1 MATLAP
7 LLQRFF
13 TDRLMTQK
21 HASSHTIAS
30 YRDAWRLLLGYAQ
43 QKTGTPPWKLQIG
56 QLDTELITAFL
67 RHLEHDRGNS
77 ERTRNARLAAIHSL
91 FRYAALHAPEDAHTI
106 QQVLAMDGSRI
117 TTGPIC
123 WLTSTES
130 KALLAVPDRTTRIGR
145 RDYAMLLI
153 LLRTGLRVSELTGLT
168 RADVHL
174 GTGAHIRSLGKGR
187 KARSTPLDPPTA
199 AVLNEWLTETG
210 GTPADPLF
218 PNRHG
223 QPLSR
228 DTVAARISKY
238 RKTAAAACPTL
249 LGKTISPHTLR
260 HSNAM
265 ALHQA
270 GVDIAVL
277 ALWLGHSSTK
287 STDIY
292 IHADIESKEQA
303 LAHTAPPD
311 VTPGRYKPPDPLLA
325 FLESL

>member
-1 MATLAP
+1 MTTLAP
-7 LLQRFF
+7 VLQGFF

-21 HASSHTIAS
+21 RASPHTIAS

-43 QKTGTPPWKLQIG
+43 NQTGTPPWKLQIS
-56 QLDTELITAFL
+56 QLNAELITAFL

-91 FRYAALHAPEDAHTI
+91 FRYAALHAPQDARTI
-106 QQVLAMDGSRI
+106 QQVLAIDGSRV

-123 WLTSTES
+123 WLTGTES
-130 KALLAVPDRTTRIGR
+130 QALLAVPDRATHIGR

-153 LLRTGLRVSELTGLT
+153 LLRAGLRVSELTHLT
-168 RADVHL
+168 RGSVHL
-174 GTGAHIRSLGKGR
+174 GPGPYIRCLGKGR
-187 KARSTPLDPPTA
+187 KERCTPLDPA
-199 AVLNEWLTETG
+199 DAMVLREWLAGTA
-210 GTPADPLF
+210 GTPAAPLF
-218 PNRHG
+218 PNRTG

-228 DTVAARISKY
+228 DAVAARIEKY
-238 RKTAAAACPTL
+238 INVAVTSCPSL

-265 ALHQA
+265 ALHQG

-277 ALWLGHSSTK
+277 ALWLGHSSTR

-292 IHADIESKEQA
+292 IHADIESKERA
-303 LAHTAPPD
+303 LAQTTPPET
-311 VTPGRYKPPDPLLA
+311 TPGRYKPSDPLLA
-325 FLESL
+325 FLEGL

>member
-7 LLQRFF
+7 LLQSFF

-21 HASSHTIAS
+21 RASPHTIAS
-30 YRDAWRLLLGYAQ
+30 YRDAWRLLLSYAQ
-43 QKTGTPPWKLQIG
+43 KETGTPPWKLRIS
-56 QLDTELITAFL
+56 QLDAELITAFL
-67 RHLEHDRGNS
+67 RHLEQDRGNS
-77 ERTRNARLAAIHSL
+77 ERTRNTRLAAIHAL
-91 FRYAALHAPEDAHTI
+91 FRYAALHAPEDARTI
-106 QQVLAMDGSRI
+106 QQVLAIDGSRV

-123 WLTSTES
+123 WLTDTES
-130 KALLAVPDRTTRIGR
+130 QALLAVPDRTTRIGR

-153 LLRTGLRVSELTGLT
+153 LLRTGLRVSELTHLT
-168 RADVHL
+168 RGDIHL
-174 GTGAHIRSLGKGR
+174 GPGPYLRCLGKGR

-199 AVLNEWLTETG
+199 TVLREWLTETAG
-210 GTPADPLF
+210 APAAPLF
-218 PNRHG
+218 PNRAG

-228 DTVAARISKY
+228 DTVAARIGEY
-238 RKTAAAACPTL
+238 RNIAVTSCPSL

-287 STDIY
+287 STDVY
-292 IHADIESKEQA
+292 IHADLESKEQA
-303 LAHTAPPD
+303 LAQTAPPGI
-311 VTPGRYKPPDPLLA
+311 TPGRFKPPDPLLA

>member
-1 MATLAP
+1 MTTLAP

-21 HASSHTIAS
+21 RASPHTIAS
-30 YRDAWRLLLGYAQ
+30 YRDTWRILLGYAQ
-43 QKTGTPPWKLQIG
+43 TETGTPPWKLQVS
-56 QLDTELITAFL
+56 QLDTGLITGFL

-77 ERTRNARLAAIHSL
+77 ERTRNTRLAAIHSL
-91 FRYAALHAPEDAHTI
+91 FRYAALHAPEDARTI
-106 QQVLAMDGSRI
+106 QQVLAIDGSRI
-117 TTGPIC
+117 TTGPVC
-123 WLTSTES
+123 WLTGTES
-130 KALLAVPDRTTRIGR
+130 QALLAVPDRSTRIGR

-153 LLRTGLRVSELTGLT
+153 LLRAGLRVSELTGLT
-168 RADVHL
+168 RGDIHL
-174 GTGAHIRSLGKGR
+174 GPGPYIRCLGKGR
-187 KARSTPLDPPTA
+187 RARCTPLDPPTA
-199 AVLNEWLTETG
+199 AVLGEWLTETA
-210 GTPADPLF
+210 GTSADPLF
-218 PNRHG
+218 PSRNGR
-223 QPLSR
+223 PLSR
-228 DTVAARISKY
+228 DTVAARIGKC
-238 RKTAAAACPTL
+238 RDVAAASCPSL
-249 LGKTISPHTLR
+249 PGKTISPHTLR

-303 LAHTAPPD
+303 LAQTAPPGI
-311 VTPGRYKPPDPLLA
+311 TPGRYKPPDPLLA

>member
-21 HASSHTIAS
+21 RASPHTIAS
-30 YRDAWRLLLGYAQ
+30 YRDTWRLLLGYARQ
-43 QKTGTPPWKLQIG
+43 ETGTPPWKLQVS
-56 QLDTELITAFL
+56 QLDAALITAFL
-67 RHLEHDRGNS
+67 QHLEHDRGNS
-77 ERTRNARLAAIHSL
+77 ERTRNTRLAAVHSL
-91 FRYAALHAPEDAHTI
+91 FRYAALHAPEDARTI
-106 QQVLAMDGSRI
+106 QQVLAIDGSRI

-123 WLTSTES
+123 WLTDTES
-130 KALLAVPDRTTRIGR
+130 QALLAVPDRATRIGR

-153 LLRTGLRVSELTGLT
+153 LLRAGLRVSELTGLT
-168 RADVHL
+168 RGDIHL
-174 GTGAHIRSLGKGR
+174 GPGPYIRCLGKGR
-187 KARSTPLDPPTA
+187 RARCTPLDPPTA
-199 AVLNEWLTETG
+199 AVLREWLTEMA

-218 PNRHG
+218 PNRNG
-223 QPLSR
+223 RPLSR
-228 DTVAARISKY
+228 DTVAARIGKC
-238 RKTAAAACPTL
+238 RDVAAASCPTL
-249 LGKTISPHTLR
+249 PGKTISPHTLR

-303 LAHTAPPD
+303 LARTAPPG